1 MAKQYLIILLI
12 IWLSLSLDYDPTLSQ
27 QYQRYSI
34 ITHCTQ
40 QELTNWSCKAC
51 QSIEKLQNFIYLEN
65 KVASI
70 MAYMGY
76 SQSLD
81 KIMIVFRGTVDAK
94 NWVEDFS
101 FHQVKYERCKNCKI
115 HEGFYLSYLA
125 IS

>member
-1 MAKQYLIILLI
+1 M
-12 IWLSLSLDYDPTLSQ
+12 
-27 QYQRYSI
+27 
-34 ITHCTQ
+34 
-40 QELTNWSCKAC
+40 
-51 QSIEKLQNFIYLEN
+51 FMEN

-76 SQSLD
+76 SKSWNR
-81 KIMIVFRGTVDAK
+81 IVIVFRGTVDAK

-101 FHQVKYERCKNCKI
+101 FYQVKYEKCKNCKI